1 MSSTSSSSGE
11 NSNNGTPPRNM
22 RSLDNLYEVSNPI
35 YNDVTLYCHLA
46 ICDLI
51 VFEEVLKDEK
61 WRIAMDEEIAL
72 VEQNNT
78 WK

>member
-11 NSNNGTPPRNM
+11 SSNNGTPPRNM

-72 VEQNNT
+72 VEKNNT